1 MYSARVDLGRKNVAT
16 KGRSGLEMYRYL
28 AVCSKRMEGVAD
40 ALWAIHVGAA
50 MGMGGYNLVFLGVDD
65 ADDVG

>member
-1 MYSARVDLGRKNVAT
+1 
-16 KGRSGLEMYRYL
+16 
-28 AVCSKRMEGVAD
+28 MEGVAD

-50 MGMGGYNLVFLGVDD
+50 VGMGGYNLVFLGVDD

>member
-1 MYSARVDLGRKNVAT
+1 MYSARVGLGRKNVAM

-28 AVCSKRMEGVAD
+28 GTCSKRTEGVAD

-50 MGMGGYNLVFLGVDD
+50 MGMGGYNLVFLGVD